1 MAAAHAPAQA
11 APVLKLFSGAVT
23 CYRIEFLTIR
33 AIRRKNFGF
42 VITSFIV

>member
-33 AIRRKNFGF
+33 AIRRKNFVF
-42 VITSFIV
+42 VIT